1 MAISVANAAAV
12 LTNQTVRDK
21 LMAVAIDFNYLS
33 QSSSRL
39 PDKPLNGAT
48 PSVKADVDALCTAL
62 VAAGAITSF
71 VS

>member
-12 LTNQTVRDK
+12 LRNQTVRDK
-21 LMAVAIDFNYLS
+21 LTAVLIDFNYVS

-39 PDKPLNGAT
+39 PDKPLTGAA

-62 VAAGAITSF
+62 VAAGAITSY

>member
-12 LTNQTVRDK
+12 LLNQTVRDK
-21 LMAVAIDFNYLS
+21 AIPVLQDFQALS

-39 PDKPLNGAT
+39 PDKPIAGAA
-48 PSVKADVDALCTAL
+48 PSIKADVDALCTAL

>member
-21 LMAVAIDFNYLS
+21 ATAVLKDFEYLS

-39 PDKPLNGAT
+39 PDKPLAGAA

-62 VAAGAITSF
+62 VAAGAITSY

>member
-21 LMAVAIDFNYLS
+21 ATAVLKDFEYLS

-39 PDKPLNGAT
+39 PDKPLSGAG
-48 PSVKADVDALCTAL
+48 SVKTDVDALCTAL

>member
-1 MAISVANAAAV
+1 MALSVANAAAI
-12 LTNQTVRDK
+12 LLNQTVRDK
-21 LMAVAIDFNYLS
+21 AIPVLQDFQALS

-39 PDKPLNGAT
+39 PDKALNGAA
-48 PSVKADVDALCTAL
+48 PSVKADVDALMTAL

>member
-21 LMAVAIDFNYLS
+21 AIAVLNDFQALS

-39 PDKPLNGAT
+39 PGKTLTGAK
-48 PSVKADVDALCTAL
+48 SVKTDVDALCTAL

>member
-1 MAISVANAAAV
+1 MALSVANAAAV
-12 LTNQTVRDK
+12 LLNQTVRDK
-21 LMAVAIDFNYLS
+21 ATFVMKDFEYLS

-39 PDKPLNGAT
+39 PDKALNGAA

-62 VAAGAITSF
+62 VAAGAITSY

>member
-12 LTNQTVRDK
+12 LTNQNVRDK
-21 LMAVAIDFNYLS
+21 AIPVLNDFQALS

-39 PDKPLNGAT
+39 PGKPLTGT
-48 PSVKADVDALCTAL
+48 KSVKADVDALCTAL

>member
-1 MAISVANAAAV
+1 MAMSVANAAAI
-12 LTNQTVRDK
+12 LLNQTVRDK
-21 LMAVAIDFNYLS
+21 AIPVLQDFQALS

-39 PDKPLNGAT
+39 PDKAIAGAA
-48 PSVKADVDALCTAL
+48 PSIKADVDALCTAL

>member
-1 MAISVANAAAV
+1 MAMSVANAAAV
-12 LTNQTVRDK
+12 LLNQTVRDK
-21 LMAVAIDFNYLS
+21 AIPVLQDFQAMS

-39 PDKPLNGAT
+39 PDKPIAGAT

>member
-1 MAISVANAAAV
+1 MAMSVANAAAI
-12 LTNQTVRDK
+12 LLNQTVRDK
-21 LMAVAIDFNYLS
+21 AIPVLQDFQALS

-39 PDKPLNGAT
+39 PDKPLTGT
-48 PSVKADVDALCTAL
+48 ISIKTDVDALCTAL

>member
-1 MAISVANAAAV
+1 MAMSVANAAAI
-12 LTNQTVRDK
+12 LLNQAVRDK
-21 LMAVAIDFNYLS
+21 GIPVLQDFQALS

-39 PDKPLNGAT
+39 PDKPLTGT
-48 PSVKADVDALCTAL
+48 VSIKTDVDALCTAL

>member
-1 MAISVANAAAV
+1 MAMSVANAAAV
-12 LTNQTVRDK
+12 LNNQNVRDK
-21 LMAVAIDFNYLS
+21 ATAVLNDFEALS

-39 PDKPLNGAT
+39 PGKPLTGAT
-48 PSVKADVDALCTAL
+48 SVKADVDALCTAL

>member
-1 MAISVANAAAV
+1 MAMSVANAAAI
-12 LTNQTVRDK
+12 LLNQTVRDK
-21 LMAVAIDFNYLS
+21 ALPVLADFQALS

-39 PDKPLNGAT
+39 PDKPLTGT
-48 PSVKADVDALCTAL
+48 ISIKTDVDALMTAL

>member
-21 LMAVAIDFNYLS
+21 AIAVERDFQYLS

-39 PDKPLNGAT
+39 PDKPLNGAA

>member
-1 MAISVANAAAV
+1 MAMSVANAAAI
-12 LTNQTVRDK
+12 LLNQTVRDK
-21 LMAVAIDFNYLS
+21 AIPVLQDFQALS

-39 PDKPLNGAT
+39 PDKPIAGAA
-48 PSVKADVDALCTAL
+48 PSIKADVDALCTAL